1 MTENKEKLHAM
12 IDSITSAGTAEYL
25 ETFIRLFLEKWGGA
39 ARE

>member
-1 MTENKEKLHAM
+1 MTENKKKLHDL

-25 ETFIRLFLEKWGGA
+25 EAFVRLFLEKWGGA